1 MAELVHIPTFTGDCH
16 TGIYLGFREEQK
28 LDKEKK
34 PYTQYVLGMMRE
46 IPTKFGTTSEMI
58 TELTVSKD
66 LATKGFLTLIAPMV
80 DTQISLPI
88 YVSTYQGSS
97 GVTRYV
103 TESAMQMFGQ
113 GAQPKK
119 EQAA

>member
-1 MAELVHIPTFTGDCH
+1 MAELVHIPTFTGDSH
-16 TGIYLGFREEQK
+16 TGYYLGFREEQK
-28 LDKEKK
+28 LDKDKK
-34 PYTQYVLGMMRE
+34 PYTQYILGMMRE
-46 IPTKFGTTSEMI
+46 VPTKFGTTNEMI

-66 LATKGFLTLIAPMV
+66 LATKGFLTLMAPMV

-88 YVSTYQGSS
+88 YVSTYQGST

-113 GAQPKK
+113 GAQAKK

>member
-1 MAELVHIPTFTGDCH
+1 MAELVHIPTFTGDSH
-16 TGIYLGFREEQK
+16 TGIYLGYREEQK

-34 PYTQYVLGMMRE
+34 PYTQYVLGMMRQ

-66 LATKGFLTLIAPMV
+66 LATKGFLTLLAPMLE
-80 DTQISLPI
+80 TQISLPI

-103 TESAMQMFGQ
+103 TESAIQMFGQ
-113 GAQPKK
+113 GAKVQK
-119 EQAA
+119 ENAA

>member
-1 MAELVHIPTFTGDCH
+1 MAELVHIPTFTGDSH
-16 TGIYLGFREEQK
+16 TGINLGYREEQK

-34 PYTQYVLGMMRE
+34 PYTQYVLGMMRQ

-66 LATKGFLTLIAPMV
+66 LATKGFLTLLAPMLE
-80 DTQISLPI
+80 TQISLPI

-103 TESAMQMFGQ
+103 TESAIQMFGQ
-113 GAQPKK
+113 GAKVQK
-119 EQAA
+119 ENAA

>member
-1 MAELVHIPTFTGDCH
+1 MAELVHIPTFTGDSH
-16 TGIYLGFREEQK
+16 TGIYLGYREEQK

-34 PYTQYVLGMMRE
+34 AYTQYVLGMMRQ

-66 LATKGFLTLIAPMV
+66 LATKGFLTLLAPMLE
-80 DTQISLPI
+80 TQISLPI

-113 GAQPKK
+113 GAKVQK
-119 EQAA
+119 ENAA

>member
-1 MAELVHIPTFTGDCH
+1 MAELVHIPTFTGDSH

-28 LDKEKK
+28 LDKDKK
-34 PYTQYVLGMMRE
+34 PYIQYVLGMMRE

-88 YVSTYQGSS
+88 YVSTYQGSTS
-97 GVTRYV
+97 VTRYV

>member
-1 MAELVHIPTFTGDCH
+1 MAELVHIPTFTGDSH
-16 TGIYLGFREEQK
+16 TGIYLGYREEQK
-28 LDKEKK
+28 IDKDKK
-34 PYTQYVLGMMRE
+34 PYTQYILGMMRQV
-46 IPTKFGTTSEMI
+46 PTKFGTTSEMI

-66 LATKGFLTLIAPMV
+66 LATKGFLTLLAPMLEC
-80 DTQISLPI
+80 QISLPI
-88 YVSTYQGSS
+88 YVSTYQGSA

-113 GAQPKK
+113 GAQVKK